1 MIQSMRDFYEER
13 LRQMEQTLNEK
24 ERERE
29 ELLVDLKRA
38 QESGKAT
45 GKSRDIEEQLGKKEK
60 HIADLRKRKQELV
73 RLTAVSSR
81 NDTEIRRLHDDVQN
95 MKRLKVDLQKKLSD
109 ERKVHLKQMKDLEKN
124 AINKDKEL
132 SKMKRI
138 TTQREV
144 EATRANQLAKQRMD
158 ELAQLRLKYKDS
170 EKKLRMAS
178 LKRGVLA
185 KAGIDN
191 IIVGRR
197 EGKSRD
203 NSTDNSPQKS
213 IDSSVSKPSYAKPL
227 ARGKSD
233 VDSKQAAS
241 ITISVDSIRTYF
253 DQKVAGVVRKE
264 AIADKLAREWEEHFE
279 LSNRKQELMQQK
291 NTIMDN
297 DDLDDAHQALSIQIQ
312 FKEERIRQLASK
324 LGKPEDSPEGKP
336 DVQVPTSDAF
346 LFGKEFASLCKGMML
361 NLFVSFRTDL

>member
-1 MIQSMRDFYEER
+1 MRDFYEER

-24 ERERE
+24 EKERE
-29 ELLVDLKRA
+29 ALLLDLKRVN
-38 QESGKAT
+38 ESGNAT
-45 GKSRDIEEQLGKKEK
+45 VNSKDIEEKLGQKDK

-109 ERKVHLKQMKDLEKN
+109 ERKVHIRQMKDLEKN

-138 TTQREV
+138 STQREV
-144 EATRANQLAKQRMD
+144 EANRATQLAKQRMD

-191 IIVGRR
+191 VIVGRR
-197 EGKSRD
+197 EGKNNTIS
-203 NSTDNSPQKS
+203 SPQKS
-213 IDSSVSKPSYAKPL
+213 IDSSTSKPTYAKPL
-227 ARGKSD
+227 ARGRSD
-233 VDSKQAAS
+233 GGDSRQPTS
-241 ITISVDSIRTYF
+241 ISINVDSIRTYF

-264 AIADKLAREWEEHFE
+264 AIAGKLAREWEEHFE
-279 LSNRKQELMQQK
+279 LSNRKQELLQQR
-291 NTIMDN
+291 NTALDN
-297 DDLDDAHQALSIQIQ
+297 DDLDDAHQALLIQIQ
-312 FKEERIRQLASK
+312 FKEERIRHLASK
-324 LGKPEDSPEGKP
+324 LSKPDDSPERKP
-336 DVQVPTSDAF
+336 EIQVPTHDTF
-346 LFGKEFASLCKGMML
+346 LFGKEFSSLCRGMTASLVM
-361 NLFVSFRTDL
+361 F